1 MTGHVVPHSESVDAP
16 MGDEDALDELTV
28 LVTTMGGS
36 VYCCEQESLQTP
48 SKVLAV
54 LRGYPANGN
63 IKR

>member
-1 MTGHVVPHSESVDAP
+1 